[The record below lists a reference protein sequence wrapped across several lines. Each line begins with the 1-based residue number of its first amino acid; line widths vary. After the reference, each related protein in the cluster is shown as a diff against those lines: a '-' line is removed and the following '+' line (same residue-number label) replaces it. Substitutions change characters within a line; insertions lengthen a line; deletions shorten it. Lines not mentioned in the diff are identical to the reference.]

1 MSVVPSKPQ
10 VAPINAEDY
19 GSGDLDKTFARSKS
33 LRIETRPTR
42 ALEALGINAEDIMQ
56 QDEETG
62 PADPFE
68 VGTVVSRHFLLKF
81 SCLRTASLALEAL
94 GIDAED
100 IMQQDEEAGPA
111 DPFEVGIVV
120 SRLFLLFFLL
130 FSYSCVRTASLA
142 LEALGIN
149 AEDIMQREEDTGPA
163 DPFEVGQSYRF
174 PL

>member
-1 MSVVPSKPQ
+1 MSVVPSIPQ

-68 VGTVVSRHFLLKF
+68 VGR
-81 SCLRTASLALEAL
+81 
-94 GIDAED
+94 
-100 IMQQDEEAGPA
+100 
-111 DPFEVGIVV
+111 VG
-120 SRLFLLFFLL
+120 SRLFLLNFPIVFLFL
-130 FSYSCVRTASLA
+130 CTDSITCAGGARHQCRGHNAAGGGHWACGPLLRGGAIISLPFLNASRASSVTRHQHRGCHTAAGGNSFGVR
-142 LEALGIN
+142 
-149 AEDIMQREEDTGPA
+149 
-163 DPFEVGQSYRF
+163 
-174 PL
+174 

>member
-56 QDEETG
+56 QDEE
-62 PADPFE
+62 
-68 VGTVVSRHFLLKF
+68 
-81 SCLRTASLALEAL
+81 
-94 GIDAED
+94 
-100 IMQQDEEAGPA
+100 AGPA

-130 FSYSCVRTASLA
+130 FSYSCVRTALLA

-149 AEDIMQREEDTGPA
+149 AEDIMQQEEDTWPA
-163 DPFEVGQSYRF
+163 DPF
-174 PL
+174 